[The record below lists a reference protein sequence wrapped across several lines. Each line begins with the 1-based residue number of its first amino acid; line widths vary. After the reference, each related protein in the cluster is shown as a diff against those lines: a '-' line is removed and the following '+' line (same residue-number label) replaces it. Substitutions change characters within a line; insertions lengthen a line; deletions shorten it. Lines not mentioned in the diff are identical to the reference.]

1 MKSDAATITCPQCG
15 RKFALDEA
23 IAHELR
29 ERMRAEFRAEVA
41 RREHAPRVKE
51 QDIAL
56 KVQEIQALRK
66 EQEEE
71 RERLRETLSEEFRSK
86 LAS

>member
-1 MKSDAATITCPQCG
+1 MK
-15 RKFALDEA
+15 E
-23 IAHELR
+23 E
-29 ERMRAEFRAEVA
+29 
-41 RREHAPRVKE
+41 
-51 QDIAL
+51 DIAL

-66 EQEEE
+66 KQEEE